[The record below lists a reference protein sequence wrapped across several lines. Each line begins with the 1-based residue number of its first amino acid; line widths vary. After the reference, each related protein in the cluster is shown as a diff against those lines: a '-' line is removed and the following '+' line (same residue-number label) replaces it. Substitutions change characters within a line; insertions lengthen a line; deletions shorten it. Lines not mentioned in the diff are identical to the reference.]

1 MIVMVTMHRWIHTH
15 ATCPCSVLYCETVF
29 TCTPYCAVHGVK
41 GGACKTSIPSSM
53 TGTNCVET
61 TVQHTQT
68 QRRRRRRRSG
78 SACMIHFFVERTF
91 ERSPTV
97 RPYCRCSSQL
107 LFIRTSFYFLR
118 LLPKVIEG
126 ARARPPPPPPT
137 ALQSPSQQK
146 KKNSLRR
153 RRWSAPSSFS
163 CCPQNCPS
171 LFIVL
176 CIQSGSSRVAE

>member
-1 MIVMVTMHRWIHTH
+1 MVTMHRWIHTH

-107 LFIRTSFYFLR
+107 LFQKSSRARAPVRHHPR
-118 LLPKVIEG
+118 LLHYT
-126 ARARPPPPPPT
+126 PPV
-137 ALQSPSQQK
+137 SKK